1 MLIYPVKGLAEWT
14 THSSPLQ
21 NMHRSS
27 PTHASAH
34 SPIIKSS
41 PVPDTT
47 STVYPE
53 RMIRPLPKRR
63 LRDRLSEEQSKA
75 LEVPIIPQR
84 NAPLFSFPFP
94 FPDDNSQNA
103 DKGDENSRDAN
114 FGKSEERRQ
123 KSPPPPPPP
132 PPPPHTAL
140 DHVLSPLFLGSGGGG
155 DVAMTAAAVPDLA

>member
-1 MLIYPVKGLAEWT
+1 MGFFLILTFVQLGIGEWT
-14 THSSPLQ
+14 TRSSPLQ
-21 NMHRSS
+21 QVHRSS
-27 PTHASAH
+27 SSHASAH

-94 FPDDNSQNA
+94 FP
-103 DKGDENSRDAN
+103 
-114 FGKSEERRQ
+114 
-123 KSPPPPPPP
+123 
-132 PPPPHTAL
+132 
-140 DHVLSPLFLGSGGGG
+140 
-155 DVAMTAAAVPDLA
+155 